1 MPLVRPS
8 PPVASGPGPMR
19 SSSDRKLS
27 RATVLLLAGWLT
39 GALDIGLWVALLLR
53 DKGVNW
59 VASVLSGACV
69 GVVVSWFVCFLTWH
83 VRMRVTRGAPF
94 RVGDQVVITD
104 GPLKGEAGE
113 VRAICE
119 GRCSVWVALARGG
132 DTSDLQFFDWD
143 QIRRSGRGENRQ
155 TNAS

>member
-1 MPLVRPS
+1 
-8 PPVASGPGPMR
+8 MR

-39 GALDIGLWVALLLR
+39 GALAIGLWVALLLR

-59 VASVLSGACV
+59 VASVHSGACV

-83 VRMRVTRGAPF
+83 ICMRVTRGAPF
-94 RVGDQVVITD
+94 QVGDQVVITD

-113 VRAICE
+113 VREVCE
-119 GRCSVWVALARGG
+119 GRCSVWVALARGS